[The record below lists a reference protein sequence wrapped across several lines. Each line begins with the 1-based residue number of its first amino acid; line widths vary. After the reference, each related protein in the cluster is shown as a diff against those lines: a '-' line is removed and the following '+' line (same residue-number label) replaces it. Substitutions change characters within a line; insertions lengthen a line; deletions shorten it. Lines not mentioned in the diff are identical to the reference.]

1 MVTDVHFRGFFVLV
15 TQALEGFAHPGDWRI
30 NLVETGSG

>member
-1 MVTDVHFRGFFVLV
+1 MVADVHFRRFFVLV
-15 TQALEGFAHPGDWRI
+15 SQALEGLAHSGDWRI